1 MMSLKSKGFG
11 LALLAAMAMST
22 VVAVNASATVSGHF
36 INDAFGGHAIVNQKS
51 SAESTHQFVFKIDNQ
66 STIQCDEFSAF
77 GTVTAAT
84 VQQVSG
90 STTFV
95 GCRTEGE
102 ASGSLAIHTNGC
114 TGTGF
119 SNSTGAVT
127 GGLDCPV
134 GKSIVVTHP
143 NCTINVPPQA
153 NVSGFTTTQI
163 TLEGKHAI
171 TLDAN
176 VQYTIHYEAGIC
188 VFLGTKHT
196 MFITGSTVIRGT
208 DTEGNYINITST

>member
-1 MMSLKSKGFG
+1 MSLKFKALG
-11 LALLAAMAMST
+11 LAALAAMAIAGFS
-22 VVAVNASATVSGHF
+22 AINASATVSGHF
-36 INDAFGGHAIVNQKS
+36 IHDAVGGHALVNQKS
-51 SAESTHQFVFKIDNQ
+51 SAKSTHAFVFKIDNQ
-66 STIQCDEFSAF
+66 SVIQCDEFSAF

-90 STTFV
+90 STSFV

-102 ASGSLAIHTNGC
+102 PSGSLTVHTNGC

-127 GGLDCPV
+127 GSLDCPA
-134 GKSIVVTHP
+134 GKSLVVTHP

-153 NVSGFTTTQI
+153 NVTGFTATQI

-176 VQYTIHYEAGIC
+176 VQYTIHYEGGIC

-208 DTEGNYINITST
+208 NTEGSYINITST